1 MESVLEHSG
10 FIENISVYFA
20 SVFDI
25 VDVSFDLRSSEYV
38 SMNLIP
44 SEREDV
50 NGKKNLAHSKPV
62 SICPFFNSLGL

>member
-25 VDVSFDLRSSEYV
+25 VGVSFDLRSSKYV

-44 SEREDV
+44 IEREDV
-50 NGKKNLAHSKPV
+50 NGTKNFAHSKPQFP
-62 SICPFFNSLGL
+62 SAHFLIL

>member
-25 VDVSFDLRSSEYV
+25 VGVSFDLRSSKYV

-50 NGKKNLAHSKPV
+50 NGTKNFAYSKPQFP
-62 SICPFFNSLGL
+62 SAHFLIL